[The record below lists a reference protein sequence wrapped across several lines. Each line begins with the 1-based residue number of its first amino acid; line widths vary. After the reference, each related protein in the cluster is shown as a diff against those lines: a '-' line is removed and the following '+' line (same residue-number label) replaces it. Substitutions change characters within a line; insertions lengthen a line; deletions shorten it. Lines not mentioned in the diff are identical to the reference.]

1 MQNRNE
7 GNWLGL
13 SLNTAEFIDAVN
25 KLRLS
30 AKNKWYMSE
39 YNVNGK
45 QVRIKGYNTWLQ
57 IFRVEGARQNTLMDI
72 SVMEFK
78 NTLKQGVGQ

>member
-25 KLRLS
+25 KLR
-30 AKNKWYMSE
+30 
-39 YNVNGK
+39 G
-45 QVRIKGYNTWLQ
+45 
-57 IFRVEGARQNTLMDI
+57 VE
-72 SVMEFK
+72 
-78 NTLKQGVGQ
+78 